1 MDNARENH
9 SVSYSSSSPIEKVE
23 VVEVYYYDKFG
34 LKQTLEDSQILGL
47 PITVSASTES
57 GEGVIDI
64 SSPVPTNLAV
74 RYIVVKVTNEEGKA
88 EELTFEQYPLE
99 YVTSQLGYFSYRT
112 DFTANNREDNVTT
125 WVSHYGF
132 NLDFVL
138 PRETN
143 DRVNVQLNNG
153 TDENKWKWNFDR
165 WNMSSY
171 SESDWVSGE
180 NTVFI
185 SKVLQDYSV
194 ETGLGK
200 IFSYGWS
207 LSLFSRWGC
216 YYLNSGRENSN
227 VYHIRIAATSDE
239 NHIGIPRRIP
249 YTGSNV
255 TFDEDMTDPAD
266 DNAKVV
272 SPSFMVSSH
281 LSILKGEADIL
292 KNEYQAA
299 SHCDK
304 YVEVVFRNR
313 PVTWSN
319 TLAQIS
325 NPGTYASVKKQLEDD
340 GFIVYDDW
348 RLPTRA
354 ELEIIDGFQAN
365 IDAHELGGSLSNSGT
380 YAMDW
385 LLDRKQYWS
394 ANGAVTIT
402 NNPANSRSGIGIRCV
417 RDHFKDK

>member
-132 NLDFVL
+132 NLDFVV

-207 LSLFSRWGC
+207 LSLSSRWGC